1 METETVRIAVLG
13 FGRAGKM
20 HLPGIL
26 ANRQCRLRYIVDVEE
41 NLKEIREVIRS
52 YNITGAAAVSDKEVE
67 EVVMKDPEVTAVM
80 VTTPT
85 DSHEAYVCSALRH
98 GKAVFCEKPI
108 ASTVEATQ
116 DCYRTA
122 SQAGLP
128 LLCAFNR
135 RFDYGMAGVHDKVR
149 DGQVGKLH
157 MIKTT
162 SRDHPFPS
170 IEFLRNSTG
179 MFCDCAIHDI
189 DVICWVVGAFPVE
202 VFAHAHAHHPEIKD
216 MGDVDTVAIVMK
228 FEGGAMATIDLSR
241 YSSYGYDQR
250 LEVSTH
256 LEREREREL
265 EYKLAMIFW
274 Q

>member
-1 METETVRIAVLG
+1 MEKEVVGIAVFG

-26 ANRQCRLRYIVDVEE
+26 ANHHCRLKYIVDVEE
-41 NLKEIREVIRS
+41 KLNEVKETIAR
-52 YNITGAAAVSDKEVE
+52 YNMIGTVAVSDKEFE
-67 EVVMKDPEVTAVM
+67 QVVMKDPEVGAVM

-85 DSHEAYVCSALRH
+85 DSHETYVCSALRH

-108 ASTVEATQ
+108 ASTLEATQ
-116 DCYRTA
+116 ACYKAA
-122 SQAGLP
+122 SQTGLP

-135 RFDYGMAGVHDKVR
+135 RFDYGMAGVHERVR

-162 SRDHPFPS
+162 SRDHPFPA
-170 IEFLRNSTG
+170 IEFLHNSTG
-179 MFCDCAIHDI
+179 MFRDCAIHDI
-189 DVICWVVGAFPVE
+189 DVICWVVGAFPKE

-228 FEGGAMATIDLSR
+228 FESGAIATIDLSR

-250 LEVSTH
+250 LEVSIY
-256 LEREREREL
+256 LQRMML
-265 EYKLAMIFW
+265 Y
-274 Q
+274 